1 MKKNDTTSPTVATE
15 SVFITSTIDEY
26 EGRKV
31 ATMDITSDFLHTA
44 MKSKDP
50 KVHMEL

>member
-1 MKKNDTTSPTVATE
+1 MFV
-15 SVFITSTIDEY
+15 IDEY

-44 MKSKDP
+44 MESKDP
-50 KVHMEL
+50 KVHMELWRKLAELMVKVDPKL